1 MKDPRKRLPRFKFK
15 RNSKF
20 FQVEMTVGMK
30 PFSCP
35 RCDKIFE
42 DYKMLHEGTNTGD
55 FQVSSLKRQSKLFQ
69 V

>member
-1 MKDPRKRLPRFKFK
+1 
-15 RNSKF
+15 
-20 FQVEMTVGMK
+20 MTVGMK

-69 V
+69 VQMTFGVNPFSCSSFDKIFKDYKM